1 MSIRPLVL
9 VYFGQAMNVSKP
21 RHSDRGQ
28 NEATV
33 WDATLATEWD
43 TRIPMSSAGS
53 RGGAQGAAAPEAASK
68 CIVFFN
74 FSNKFGSFVTRRA

>member
-1 MSIRPLVL
+1 MVL

-33 WDATLATEWD
+33 WDATLATKWD
-43 TRIPMSSAGS
+43 THICQVPDPGGGGGGTGGS
-53 RGGAQGAAAPEAASK
+53 FPPKLLQN
-68 CIVFFN
+68 VFFFN
-74 FSNKFGSFVTRRA
+74 FSNKFCSFVTRRA